1 MSISPI
7 QNSGI
12 YEAPEVRSAQPA
24 PAAPP
29 AEEAPSKDGRIVPE
43 ERAFDR
49 YEPEDKAEVTV
60 CDTGKVDRELENLR
74 KRREELT
81 QQLCSAAPEQAE
93 AIRRRLDQVNR
104 ELAQKDND
112 SYRRRHAVFS

>member
-1 MSISPI
+1 MSISAIP
-7 QNSGI
+7 NSGI
-12 YEAPEVRSAQPA
+12 YGAPEAQKAQPA

-29 AEEAPSKDGRIVPE
+29 AEEAPSRDDRIVPE

-49 YEPEDKAEVTV
+49 YEPEDRAEVTV

-74 KRREELT
+74 KRQEELT
-81 QQLCSAAPEQAE
+81 QQLRTAAPEQAE
-93 AIRRRLDQVNR
+93 AIQRKLDQVNR

-112 SYRRRHAVFS
+112 SYRRQHAVFS